1 MAEIEIE
8 IKFTWENGKD
18 FTMTSTE
25 DGGDVLTIAK
35 ISENGHFDDL
45 WNSVQSVCEIYAKGV
60 LTRIG
65 DEMKA

>member
-8 IKFTWENGKD
+8 IKFTWENGVA

-35 ISENGHFDDL
+35 ISENGHFDNL
-45 WNSVQSVCEIYAKGV
+45 WNSVQGVGETYIKDV

-65 DEMKA
+65 NEMKA